1 MDASRPIHSRWMLP
15 PDLYIQDGGF
25 QTYTFK
31 MDASRPILQIG
42 CFHQTY
48 TFKMDASTRPIHSR
62 WMLPDLYIQ
71 NGCFRKTHTFKMDA
85 SRPIYSRRMHREL
98 IFFLNPPK
106 FKIAALFILWFIK
119 YIFVLL
125 YLSLISVIYVCICNK
140 VYKSCLQ

>member
-71 NGCFRKTHTFKMDA
+71 DGCFRKTHTFKMEA
-85 SRPIYSRRMHREL
+85 SRPIYSRRMQREL
-98 IFFLNPPK
+98 NLKKKLQNSKLPHYLYSGLLNAFLCYC
-106 FKIAALFILWFIK
+106 I
-119 YIFVLL
+119 
-125 YLSLISVIYVCICNK
+125 LSLISAIYVCICNK
-140 VYKSCLQ
+140 